1 MSRRVTLA
9 RWGAALALALAGTAA
24 AAQSAAAPAP
34 SPEAMVRLKPPPS
47 PEVAW
52 RGQLPT
58 EGTGVRSGGMVYPG
72 GAGVI
77 GLLVGVF
84 THAAIEGGVQSAARK
99 REQDEADKVL
109 EPYRGALQG
118 WNSQA
123 LWQATLALDT
133 GVKPAEP
140 GDAAAAAS
148 GTRALLALPVFTMA
162 ADESALVLDVAIK
175 LDAPA
180 GAPASAAPAET
191 TVRVVSSPLPEG
203 EARALWSADDA
214 ARLKRTAAA
223 MLAHA
228 LRLAVRHEA
237 VLDDTAVPPRT
248 LRYLQGAQERT
259 ERGQPLEQGC
269 RRLVMRTLRGWLK
282 SVPQRTAEGAPA
294 CSDLTA
300 F

>member
-1 MSRRVTLA
+1 MKRRTASALSL
-9 RWGAALALALAGTAA
+9 AALASALVCGPVAAQGTAA
-24 AAQSAAAPAP
+24 APAT
-34 SPEAMVRLKPPPS
+34 PEPGAILLLRPPPS

-99 REQDEADKVL
+99 REQEEADKVL
-109 EPYRGALQG
+109 EPYRAALHG

-123 LWQATLALDT
+123 LWQAALALDT
-133 GVKPAEP
+133 GVKLAEA
-140 GDAAAAAS
+140 GEASAAP

-175 LDAPA
+175 TH
-180 GAPASAAPAET
+180 GAQGAAPAEA

-203 EARALWSADDA
+203 ESRTLWSADDA

-228 LRLAVRHEA
+228 LRLAVRHEV
-237 VLDDTAVPPRT
+237 VLDDSAVPPRT

-259 ERGQPLEQGC
+259 ERGQPLEQTC

-282 SVPQRTAEGAPA
+282 SVPQRPAEGAPA
-294 CSDLTA
+294 CSDATP